1 MNILTNTSAWLLIAF
16 MPQAFA
22 ANFYVPTGGDKLL
35 GNPEQA
41 KYIIS
46 KKDEDL
52 IDIAVEHRVGQNEI
66 IKVNPKVD
74 RWLARAG
81 RKIRIPNSY
90 LLPDAPQKDIVL
102 NLPEYRMYY
111 YPKGNSEWAGQ
122 VVTNPISIGRVDWN
136 TPLGK
141 TKIIAKIKNPTWTPP
156 ESIRREHAAEGDIL
170 PAVFP
175 AGPDNPLGLFAMR
188 LGVPGYLIHSTNKPL
203 GLGMR
208 VSHGCVRMY
217 PNDIKRLFPFVSV
230 GTSVYIVN
238 QPIKV
243 GWSNGTLYI
252 EAHPDLEDKQR
263 SYQQRIDAALA
274 LIYKV
279 NNGQSFNISGSALRK
294 ALENNDGIPV
304 ALYSGG
310 ASNSV
315 LASEIP
321 AQVEERYSDIQSSLE
336 NPPASNAYSTPTE
349 KPATIN
355 PYAKESSTIYER
367 SQAYESISK
376 PYVDSTPSSSP
387 SSTPVVTEKQPE
399 IIYSAPVDTT
409 PVYEQPPVPQST
421 FEPATIY
428 SVPVEKTPIYEPSL
442 ERSVRYESQSTPTS
456 PLNNDYLIPNKVQKE
471 LRQEEEQE
479 RDFKN
484 SPFPH

>member
-1 MNILTNTSAWLLIAF
+1 MNILTNKSAWLLMAF
-16 MPQAFA
+16 IPQAFA

-35 GNPEQA
+35 GNPEQPF
-41 KYIIS
+41 YVVS
-46 KKDEDL
+46 KSNEDL
-52 IDIAVEHRVGQNEI
+52 IDIAAAHHVGQNEI
-66 IKVNPKVD
+66 VKLNPKVD

-102 NLPEYRMYY
+102 NLPEYRLYY
-111 YPKGNSEWAGQ
+111 YPKGNSEWSGQ

-141 TKIIAKIKNPTWTPP
+141 TKIIAKITNPTWTPP
-156 ESIRREHAAEGDIL
+156 ASIRREHAAKGDIL

-175 AGPDNPLGLFAMR
+175 AGVNNPLGLFAMR

-217 PNDIKRLFPFVSV
+217 PDDIKRLFPFVSV

-243 GWSNGTLYI
+243 GWSKGTLYI
-252 EAHPDLEDKQR
+252 EAHPDLEDKKR
-263 SYQQRIDAALA
+263 SYQQRVDAALA

-279 NNGQSFNISGSALRK
+279 NNGQSFNISGSALRT

-304 ALYSGG
+304 ALYRSSQ
-310 ASNSV
+310 SNSV
-315 LASEIP
+315 LASESP
-321 AQVEERYSDIQSSLE
+321 AQVEENYSNIQPNLEQSPSL
-336 NPPASNAYSTPTE
+336 NSYAPTHN
-349 KPATIN
+349 PATIN
-355 PYAKESSTIYER
+355 PYVEAPSMPV
-367 SQAYESISK
+367 YESPQVYEPIPK
-376 PYVDSTPSSSP
+376 PKIPSSNP
-387 SSTPVVTEKQPE
+387 YAAQPPKT
-399 IIYSAPVDTT
+399 IYSAPVET
-409 PVYEQPPVPQST
+409 VP
-421 FEPATIY
+421 F
-428 SVPVEKTPIYEPSL
+428 YEPHL
-442 ERSVRYESQSTPTS
+442 ERPTPPSRYDTQSTPS
-456 PLNNDYLIPNKVQKE
+456 SRLNNNDYAIPNSVQKE
-471 LRQEEEQE
+471 LQNEEQQE

-484 SPFPH
+484 SPFPY